1 MTNWNKIWK
10 DEKYPMWVNKGD
22 LASYWDKGAAERFHR
37 LSKNRSSSEKQVE
50 KLNLKRTDIV
60 LDIGCG
66 TGRLTIPI
74 AKRVKTVYGID
85 VSKKMLKIVK
95 TESEKEGL
103 KNIKLINANFETF
116 DINKIKKV
124 DVSIS
129 YNSLGVYDI
138 KKVLTKINNAAKRD
152 VFIFTFAG
160 KGEWLDE
167 QLAEIVY
174 GDEIQNIPTSA
185 EIIYNLLKEMGIEP
199 DFEMRH
205 NVWKSEYSSVEEA
218 VKKITEFYK
227 LGEDLKKKVEIF
239 VKENSVYNGEKYV
252 LSQQRDIAKIHWRVK

>member
-10 DEKYPMWVNKGD
+10 DKKYPMWINKGD
-22 LASYWDKGAAERFHR
+22 IANYWDKNAAKRFHR

-50 KLNLKRTDIV
+50 ELNLKRTDVV

-66 TGRLTIPI
+66 TGRFTIPI

-85 VSKKMLKIVK
+85 VSKEMLKFAK
-95 TESEKEGL
+95 RESEKEGL
-103 KNIKLINANFETF
+103 KNISLINANFETF
-116 DINKIKKV
+116 DINKIEKV

-138 KKVLTKINNAAKRD
+138 KKVLTKINNLTKRD
-152 VFIFTFAG
+152 VFIFTFAE
-160 KGEWLDE
+160 KGEWLDKR
-167 QLAEIVY
+167 LAEIVY
-174 GDEIQNIPTSA
+174 GEHIKDIPPSA

-199 DFEMRH
+199 DFEVRH
-205 NVWKSEYSSVEEA
+205 NVWKSEYNSMEDA

-227 LGEDLKKKVEIF
+227 LGDGLKKKVENF